1 MTTATLA
8 QPRRDSSLLRR
19 FVGVVAE
26 PQSYRNLAYLLLGLP
41 LGTLW
46 FTLIVTGLS
55 VSISMLVVALLGI
68 PMLWAMWYA
77 IRAFGNVERAT
88 SRLML
93 GVELRPA
100 PMSSSA
106 GGNVWRRLRVI
117 SGERD
122 RWRELGYLMLRFPAG
137 LATFTAA
144 VTALTVPL
152 TIAYAP
158 FYARYVGDH
167 SFGDWSQSERIDEIS
182 SGSPWSWLLVPLG
195 LILLLVA
202 FHAMNA
208 LARTCGR
215 WAESWL
221 ARR

>member
-46 FTLIVTGLS
+46 FTLIVTGVS

-68 PMLWAMWYA
+68 PMLWGCGTPSAPSA
-77 IRAFGNVERAT
+77 TSSAAT
-88 SRLML
+88 SRSML

-195 LILLLVA
+195 LILLFVA

-208 LARTCGR
+208 LARACGR